1 MSIVSKEAAVVWFKE
16 VGKEDVGTVGGKG
29 ANLGELTQAG
39 VPVPPG
45 FLITAQTYFSFL
57 DQANLTSPIAR
68 HLRGLDANNPE
79 ALNQASARV
88 KDVILGAPLPEGV
101 ARQITEAY
109 QALGGGLV
117 AVRSSATAEDLPDAS
132 FAGQQATFLNVVGP
146 QEVVKAVQACWA
158 SLYEPRAIFYRTE
171 QGFEHLAVGIAV
183 VVQRMVQAE
192 AAGVMFTVEP
202 VSNDLSKMD
211 IEAVYGLGEALVSGV
226 LTPDLFVVEKSTG
239 RVLERKIARQEWKL
253 TRNTDLSSTWD
264 EANIQEDVL
273 PALQSAQKI
282 TDEQVMALCLL
293 GNRIEKL
300 YGHPQD
306 IEWAI
311 EKGDIYV
318 VQARAITTLAG
329 VPEILRK
336 VTAKVLLKGA
346 GASPGMQSG
355 RVRVVLR
362 MEDSAKVQEGDV
374 LVAETTTPDFVP
386 IMKKAAAI
394 VTDRGGRTAHAAIVS
409 RELGIPCVVGTEVA
423 TSVLVDGQEV
433 TVEGTQGLV
442 YEGGIQVEK
451 AETRARKQ
459 LKTTTR
465 VYVNL
470 ADPELADAVAG
481 RGPDGV
487 GLLRAEFIIAH
498 IGEHPRYMMEN
509 GRGQEWRDRLA
520 TGIEAFAKA
529 FYPRPVVY
537 RTSDLKTNE
546 YRNLHGG
553 EKYEGLEE
561 NPMIGYRGCSR
572 YLREP
577 DLFALEAAAI
587 SRVRQ
592 QYDNLYVMLPF
603 VRTPQELREVKA
615 LLESNGLRRDQ
626 GMKLWMM
633 AEVPSNVIL
642 LDQFLDAGIDGISIG
657 SNDLTQ
663 LVLGVDRDNERLA
676 DLFDERNEAVLWA
689 LERIVTT
696 ASRRGVTCS
705 ICGQAPSFYPDLT
718 ERLVEWGITSVS
730 VSPDMIERTRKIV
743 HRAERKLGKLPQE

>member
-1 MSIVSKEAAVVWFKE
+1 MSIISKEAAVVWFQE
-16 VGKEDVGTVGGKG
+16 VGKKDVGRVGGKG

-39 VPVPPG
+39 IPVPPG
-45 FLITAQTYFSFL
+45 FLVTAQTYFSFL

-88 KDVILGAPLPEGV
+88 KELILGAPLPEGV
-101 ARQITEAY
+101 APQITEAY
-109 QALGGGLV
+109 QALGGGPV
-117 AVRSSATAEDLPDAS
+117 AVRSSATAEDLPEAS

-158 SLYEPRAIFYRTE
+158 SLYEPWAIFYRTE
-171 QGFEHLAVGIAV
+171 QGFEHLTVGIAV
-183 VVQRMVQAE
+183 VVQRMVQSE
-192 AAGVMFTVEP
+192 ASGVMFTVEP
-202 VSNDLSKMD
+202 VSNDASKMD

-253 TRNTDLSSTWD
+253 TRNSDLSATWD

-273 PALQSAQKI
+273 PTLQGAQKI
-282 TDEQVMALCLL
+282 SDEQLMALCLL
-293 GNRIEKL
+293 GKRIEGL

-311 EKGDIYV
+311 EKGEIYV

-329 VPEILRK
+329 VPDTLRK
-336 VTAKVLLKGA
+336 
-346 GASPGMQSG
+346 
-355 RVRVVLR
+355 
-362 MEDSAKVQEGDV
+362 
-374 LVAETTTPDFVP
+374 
-386 IMKKAAAI
+386 
-394 VTDRGGRTAHAAIVS
+394 
-409 RELGIPCVVGTEVA
+409 
-423 TSVLVDGQEV
+423 V

-442 YEGGIQVEK
+442 YEGSIQVEK
-451 AETRARKQ
+451 AQTRARKQ
-459 LKTTTR
+459 LKTSTR

-509 GRGQEWRDRLA
+509 GRGHEWRDRLA
-520 TGIEAFAKA
+520 MGIEAFAKA

-553 EKYEGLEE
+553 EQYEGLEE

-657 SNDLTQ
+657 SNELTQ
-663 LVLGVDRDNERLA
+663 LVLGVDRDNKRLA